1 MTTSCALP
9 NGMAVSG
16 KKIEPHAA
24 LKAEQRDASDPAE
37 HIWLSASAGTGKTY
51 VLSARVLRLLLRG
64 VKPDAILCLT
74 FTKAGAAEMA
84 ERVHERL
91 AYWVRLEGPLLAAEL
106 KALDE
111 DFGLAQVADART
123 LFAKVLEARGGG
135 LRIMTIHAFCQ
146 TLLAGFPL
154 EAGIAPGFRPLEGR
168 EEAAL
173 VQTVLAEL
181 IIQAE
186 RDGDVRLLDDA
197 RAMSLRL
204 GETEAV
210 AFLRRAARASEALE
224 VLGSGIGPVVRRAM
238 DVPADFDPAD
248 IGAACAD
255 GAFDRA
261 GLLDLARMQVDWGT
275 QTGEAAADRISE
287 WLLGSPEARARELPQ
302 LALVWK
308 TQAGEFRKNGPKD
321 RGFPALIE
329 RLDAWSSELIA
340 LTARA
345 ELSSDVTAAL
355 GAGQRYAR
363 AYADAKRVRGLVDFD
378 DQIQLTRKLLMEPG
392 MGDWIR
398 YKLDQA
404 TNHILVDESQDT
416 NRAQW
421 DIVDALAAEFWAGD
435 GAKDDKFR
443 TIFAVGDYKQ
453 AIYGFQGTDPQHY
466 KRAGLQFELK
476 ALNAGQEL
484 RQLSL
489 DQSFRSS
496 PPVLKVVDS
505 LLDELGPD
513 ALGLEVAS
521 SLHGSFKGGPG
532 EVLLLQPVTAEQ
544 DTEDEGEEGWIPSA
558 TRDLATKLAKQ
569 VKAWL
574 DEPIWLAGKG
584 RALTPG
590 DVMILVRKRS
600 DIAPLLVARLHE
612 EGVPVAGVDRLKLQA
627 PLAVQDLL
635 AAMRFGAQPQD
646 DLNLANLLVS
656 PLIGWSQDDL
666 FAVAHGRAGMLW
678 DAVPAGDARHAL
690 LDMLSAADNITP
702 YAFLENLLSGVLQ
715 GRKKLLAR
723 LGEEARDPIDEL
735 LIAALQYEREGTASL
750 QQFLDW
756 FDRGETDVVRD
767 AGAAGDAVRVL
778 TVHGAKG
785 LQAPLVILADACA
798 DPEKAQDRNFKWTI
812 EGVVNDLPI
821 PKPRGA
827 ERALVASLAAS
838 MDEIDD
844 KAKKEHWRLLYV
856 AMTRAEERLVI
867 AGSLG
872 PRAKRVVPPESW
884 HAAVERAMMRLDSVK
899 SDDLNWGAVLRYGQS
914 HSASSA
920 PLREPMAKFSRK
932 GAEGAERTGFA
943 LPEWLDQAAPQ
954 EARPPR
960 PLAPSSIGQDD
971 VANPPPSAAMAEAA
985 ERGRLLHSLFERLPA
1000 LAPGERRAAGARWLA
1015 TVEADAGLV
1024 DAALRVI
1031 DDPRF
1036 ADIFAPDA
1044 LAEAPIAGVV
1054 DGVVIAGTVDRLCV
1068 TDTSVEIVDFKTG
1081 WRVPSSVG
1089 EIPVPHLRQMAA
1101 YVAVLSGV
1109 FPDREVSASLLY
1121 SEGPV
1126 LHRLPTD
1133 LLDAHKPSFATAQDN
1148 LVITG

>member
-1 MTTSCALP
+1 MV
-9 NGMAVSG
+9 VSD
-16 KKIEPHAA
+16 KKIEPHAV
-24 LKAEQRDASDPAE
+24 LKAEQRDASDPTE
-37 HIWLSASAGTGKTY
+37 HVWLSASAGTGKTY

-91 AYWVRLEGPLLAAEL
+91 AHWVQIKDTELASEL
-106 KALDE
+106 RALDE
-111 DFGLAQVADART
+111 DFGPEQVAKART
-123 LFAKVLEARGGG
+123 LFATVLESRGGG

-181 IIQAE
+181 VIQAE
-186 RDGDVRLLDDA
+186 REGDVRLLDDV
-197 RAMSLRL
+197 RALSLRL
-204 GETEAV
+204 GEAEAV
-210 AFLRRAARASEALE
+210 AFLKRAARASEALE

-238 DVPADFDPAD
+238 AVPAEFSPAD
-248 IGAACAD
+248 IAAACTD

-275 QTGEAAADRISE
+275 KTGEAAADKISE

-308 TQAGEFRKNGPKD
+308 TQAGEVRKNGPKD
-321 RGFPALIE
+321 RGFPALIA
-329 RLDAWSSELIA
+329 RLDAWCSELIE

-355 GAGQRYAR
+355 GAAQRYAR

-378 DQIQLTRKLLMEPG
+378 DQIQLTRKLLVEPG

-404 TNHILVDESQDT
+404 TDHILVDESQDT
-416 NRAQW
+416 NQAQW

-435 GAKDDKFR
+435 GAKGDKLR

-484 RQLSL
+484 RRLSL

-496 PPVLKVVDS
+496 PPVLAVVDS
-505 LLDELGPD
+505 LLDELGAD
-513 ALGLEVAS
+513 ALGLEAAS
-521 SLHGSFKGGPG
+521 PLHSSFKGGPG
-532 EVLLLQPVTAEQ
+532 EVSLLPPVTAEN
-544 DTEDEGEEGWIPSA
+544 DPDDEGEEGWIPSA
-558 TRDLATKLAKQ
+558 TRDLASKLAKQ

-574 DEPIWLAGKG
+574 AEPVWLASKN

-590 DVMILVRKRS
+590 DVMILVRRRS
-600 DIAPLLVARLHE
+600 DLAALLVARLHE
-612 EGVPVAGVDRLKLQA
+612 EGVPVAGVDRLRLQA

-635 AAMRFGAQPQD
+635 AAMRFAAQPQD

-666 FAVAHGRAGMLW
+666 FAVAHGRLGVLW
-678 DAVPAGDARHAL
+678 DAVPAGDARDSL

-723 LGEEARDPIDEL
+723 LGEEARDPVDEL
-735 LIAALQYEREGTASL
+735 LNAALQFEREGVASL

-756 FDRGETDVVRD
+756 FDRGETEVVRD
-767 AGAAGDAVRVL
+767 AGAAGDAVRVM

-798 DPEKAQDRNFKWTI
+798 DPDKALERNFKWTI
-812 EGVVNDLPI
+812 DGVVDNLPLFR
-821 PKPRGA
+821 PRGA
-827 ERALVASLAAS
+827 ERALVASLQAS
-838 MDEIDD
+838 MDEADD

-856 AMTRAEERLVI
+856 AITRAEERLVI

-872 PRAKRVVPPESW
+872 PRVKGVVPPDSW
-884 HAAVERAMMRLDSVK
+884 HAAVERAMMRLDVVK
-899 SDDLNWGAVLRYGQS
+899 AEDANWDAVLRYGQALS
-914 HSASSA
+914 AASASSA
-920 PLREPMAKFSRK
+920 RTQQMVR
-932 GAEGAERTGFA
+932 AEAAEDTEKSHFV
-943 LPEWLDQAAPQ
+943 LPAWLNQRAPQ

-960 PLAPSSIGQDD
+960 PLAPSSIGEDD
-971 VANPPPSAAMAEAA
+971 VANAPPSAAMAAA
-985 ERGRLLHSLFERLPA
+985 TERGRLLHALFERLPDV
-1000 LAPGERRAAGARWLA
+1000 APADRRAVGARWLA
-1015 TVEADAGLV
+1015 AEGADQGLV
-1024 DAALRVI
+1024 DVALRVI
-1031 DDPRF
+1031 DDPQF
-1036 ADIFAPDA
+1036 ANIFAPGA

-1054 DGVVIAGTVDRLCV
+1054 DGVVIAGTVDRLSV
-1068 TDTSVEIVDFKTG
+1068 SDTLVEIIDFKTG
-1081 WRVPSSVG
+1081 RRVPTSVDD
-1089 EIPVPHLRQMAA
+1089 IPVPHLRQMAA
-1101 YVAVLSGV
+1101 YAAVLEGI
-1109 FPDREVSASLLY
+1109 FPDREVCASLLY
-1121 SEGPV
+1121 SEGPT
-1126 LHRLPTD
+1126 LHRLPRE
-1133 LLDAHKPSFATAQDN
+1133 LLAAHKPSFAAAQDN
-1148 LVITG
+1148 LVTAG